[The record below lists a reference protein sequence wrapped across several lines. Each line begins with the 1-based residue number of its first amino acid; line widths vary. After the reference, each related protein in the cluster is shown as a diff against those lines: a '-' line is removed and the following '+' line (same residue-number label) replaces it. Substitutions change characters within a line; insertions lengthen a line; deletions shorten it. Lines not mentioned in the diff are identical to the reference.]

1 MKHKRTIA
9 TSIPPAVKYAV
20 TRRDGGRCIFCRR
33 YGDPVA
39 HVIPRSQGGLGV
51 EQNIITACWECH
63 QLLDNSPARRGMLEY
78 AQEYLRKCY
87 GTWSREEVTYKKWQD
102 GGDTQ

>member
-20 TRRDGGRCIFCRR
+20 TRRDGGRCIFCGR

-39 HVIPRSQGGLGV
+39 HVVSRSQGGLGV
-51 EQNIITACWECH
+51 EENIVTACWQCH
-63 QLLDNSPARRGMLEY
+63 QRLDNSTDRSKMKAY
-78 AQEYLRKCY
+78 AIDYLREYY
-87 GTWSREEVTYKKWQD
+87 GHWEEQEVTYKKWQGED
-102 GGDTQ
+102 RQ